1 MSAKQTRLAVFAAL
15 VAGACSPA
23 AHAQPVAAGVSLTAK
38 PSPTVYGAAGVV
50 FSGRVPGLR
59 AGQIVSVLAQPCG
72 FSTPHPV
79 MTVKTQRGGGFTFS
93 LQPGLNTLFSVR
105 WQGVAKTARVLVKP
119 DVVIAHDPTS
129 GYRVDVSTTG
139 GAFLD
144 GQAVAIQSWN
154 GSKWTDAGST
164 TLAANSPPEEVT
176 AVSSGSFDPPTGTK
190 IRALLPATACYAAAT
205 SAAVQT

>member
-1 MSAKQTRLAVFAAL
+1 MSAKQTKLAVFAVL
-15 VAGACSPA
+15 VAGSCSPG
-23 AHAQPVAAGVSLTAK
+23 AHAQPTGAGVSLTAR
-38 PSPTVYGAAGVV
+38 PSPTVYGSAGVV
-50 FSGRVPGLR
+50 FSGRVSGLR

-79 MTVKTQRGGGFTFS
+79 MTVKTQRRGRFTFS

-105 WQGVAKTARVLVKP
+105 WHGAAKTVRVLVKP
-119 DVVIAHDPTS
+119 QVVVVHDPAS

-154 GSKWTDAGST
+154 GSNWADAGST
-164 TLAANSPPEEVT
+164 TLAANSPPEDVT

-190 IRALLPATACYAAAT
+190 IRALLPATACYAAAA
-205 SAAVQT
+205 SAAVQS